1 MQQQEALPT
10 QPKGHTLFCKD
21 ARGLTQTQRVLIEF
35 REALGTAGL
44 STCRSEVLAYQGAGK
59 SEARTADTIEAS
71 SCDKSADRSRVL
83 THACP
88 TRRW

>member
-10 QPKGHTLFCKD
+10 QPKGHTLFRKD
-21 ARGLTQTQRVLIEF
+21 ARGLTQTQRVLIVL

-59 SEARTADTIEAS
+59 SEARTADAS
-71 SCDKSADRSRVL
+71 RHRHATRVSISSL
-83 THACP
+83 DTHV
-88 TRRW
+88 RGGD